1 MACNSAHCVI
11 SIFRLKITAVFFR
24 NYLLFIIILW
34 TICPRQAVNPAHIQP
49 TITKAS
55 SIVPTHHLSV
65 ATRNAKIITNTGNIK
80 HIITNKEILFYLMLN
95 FHCSLVISF
104 INFLL
109 DSNIYT
115 RRTLFLQTI
124 PYNYK
129 CIGLYHLFYFSSDKF
144 IQNIAYII
152 FKAMDFHI
160 N

>member
-1 MACNSAHCVI
+1 
-11 SIFRLKITAVFFR
+11 
-24 NYLLFIIILW
+24 
-34 TICPRQAVNPAHIQP
+34 
-49 TITKAS
+49 
-55 SIVPTHHLSV
+55 
-65 ATRNAKIITNTGNIK
+65 
-80 HIITNKEILFYLMLN
+80 MLN

-115 RRTLFLQTI
+115 FLTLFLQNI

-129 CIGLYHLFYFSSDKF
+129 YIGLYHLYYFSSDKF

-160 N
+160 NYLSVIVLQMKVKYI